1 MTGQTNSALAT
12 MQKAVDLK
20 SNYAQARNQLAEM
33 LIAQGRLSEA
43 AEQYQAILEQI
54 NPNDSLVQE
63 KFKLLEASLSAQEK
77 LAPSSK

>member
-1 MTGQTNSALAT
+1 
-12 MQKAVDLK
+12 
-20 SNYAQARNQLAEM
+20 M